1 MALLQTQRTAQTLL
15 CASFP
20 FNFANGDTMTNVD
33 GKTVPFNPNTPAAN
47 SRFEIIKLPVGA
59 VIVGVG
65 VDIGVA
71 ANASC
76 TASIGTQALPSV
88 YLNAVALGTLGH
100 QEANVVGVQN
110 ATAGIQ
116 STGANIVM
124 SLSNT
129 GGVSVGAGVVDVRYY
144 VVNRATEVTGA

>member
-20 FNFANGDTMTNVD
+20 FNFANGDTMVNVD
-33 GKTVPFNPNTPAAN
+33 GKTVTFNPFTPAAD

-65 VDIGVA
+65 VDISVA
-71 ANASC
+71 ANTSC
-76 TASIGTQALPSV
+76 YASIGTQAQPTA
-88 YLNAVALGTLGH
+88 YLNAVPLNTLTRY
-100 QEANVVGVQN
+100 EAAINGAQN

-124 SLSNT
+124 SLSNSS
-129 GGVSVGAGVVDVRYY
+129 GVSVGAGVVDVRYY

>member
-20 FNFANGDTMTNVD
+20 FNFANGDTMVNVD
-33 GKTVPFNPNTPAAN
+33 GKTVPFNPGNPAADN
-47 SRFEIIKLPVGA
+47 RFEIIKLPVGA

-71 ANASC
+71 TNTSC
-76 TASIGTQALPSV
+76 IVNIGTQAQHNA
-88 YLNAVALGTLGH
+88 YLNGVTLSSLTRY
-100 QEANVVGVQN
+100 EATINGSQN

-124 SLSNT
+124 SLNNT
-129 GGVSVGAGVVDVRYY
+129 SGVSVGAGVVDVRYY

>member
-1 MALLQTQRTAQTLL
+1 MALLQTQRTAQTVL

-20 FNFANGDTMTNVD
+20 FNFANGDTMVNVD
-33 GKTVPFNPNTPAAN
+33 GKTVPFNPVTPVGD

-65 VDIGVA
+65 VDMGVA
-71 ANASC
+71 ANTAC
-76 TASIGTQALPSV
+76 YASIGTQAQHNA
-88 YLNAVALGTLGH
+88 YLSAVALNSLTRH
-100 QEANVVGVQN
+100 EATINGAQN

>member
-20 FNFANGDTMTNVD
+20 FNFANVDTMVNVD
-33 GKTVPFNPNTPAAN
+33 GKTVPFNPGIPPADN
-47 SRFEIIKLPVGA
+47 RFEIIKLPVGA

-71 ANASC
+71 ANTAC
-76 TASIGTQALPSV
+76 TANIGTQVQPTA
-88 YLNAVALGTLGH
+88 YLSAVSLSSLTRHEATINGT
-100 QEANVVGVQN
+100 QN
-110 ATAGIQ
+110 ASAGIQ

-124 SLSNT
+124 SLNNAS
-129 GGVSVGAGVVDVRYY
+129 GVSVGAGVVDVRYY

>member
-20 FNFANGDTMTNVD
+20 FNFANGDTMMNVD
-33 GKTVPFNPNTPAAN
+33 GKTVPFNPANPAADN
-47 SRFEIIKLPVGA
+47 RFEIIKLPVGA

-71 ANASC
+71 AN
-76 TASIGTQALPSV
+76 TACSANIGTQAQPTA
-88 YLNAVALGTLGH
+88 YLTAVALNSLTRYEATINGT
-100 QEANVVGVQN
+100 QNV
-110 ATAGIQ
+110 TAGIQ

-124 SLSNT
+124 SLTNASD
-129 GGVSVGAGVVDVRYY
+129 VSVGAGVVDVRYY
-144 VVNRATEVTGA
+144 LVNRATEVTGA

>member
-1 MALLQTQRTAQTLL
+1 MALLQTQRTAQTVL
-15 CASFP
+15 CASLP
-20 FNFANGDTMTNVD
+20 FNFANGDTMMNVD
-33 GKTVPFNPNTPAAN
+33 GKTVPFNPNTPAAD

-71 ANASC
+71 ANTAC
-76 TASIGTQALPSV
+76 YASIGTQAQPTA
-88 YLNAVALGTLGH
+88 YLNGTALSSSTRY
-100 QEANVVGVQN
+100 EATINN

-124 SLSNT
+124 SLNNNS
-129 GGVSVGAGVVDVRYY
+129 GVSVGAGVVDVRYY

>member
-1 MALLQTQRTAQTLL
+1 MALLQTQRTAQTVL

-20 FNFANGDTMTNVD
+20 FNFANGDTMVNVD
-33 GKTVPFNPNTPAAN
+33 GKTVPFNPNTPVVD

-65 VDIGVA
+65 VDVSVA
-71 ANASC
+71 TNIAC
-76 TASIGTQALPSV
+76 YASIGTQAQPTA
-88 YLNAVALGTLGH
+88 YLNAAPLNTLTRY
-100 QEANVVGVQN
+100 EATINGSQN
-110 ATAGIQ
+110 AAAGIQ

-124 SLSNT
+124 SLNNSS
-129 GGVSVGAGVVDVRYY
+129 GVSVGAGVVDVRYY

>member
-1 MALLQTQRTAQTLL
+1 MALLQTQRTAQTVL

-20 FNFANGDTMTNVD
+20 FNFANGDTMANVD
-33 GKTVPFNPNTPAAN
+33 GKIVPFNPAN
-47 SRFEIIKLPVGA
+47 PVADNRFEIIKLPVGA

-65 VDIGVA
+65 VEVTVA
-71 ANASC
+71 TNTACS
-76 TASIGTQALPSV
+76 ASIGTQAQHNV
-88 YLNAVALGTLGH
+88 YLNAVPLGTLGRY
-100 QEANVVGVQN
+100 EAAINGAQN

-124 SLSNT
+124 SLSNSS
-129 GGVSVGAGVVDVRYY
+129 GVSVGAGVVDVRYY

>member
-1 MALLQTQRTAQTLL
+1 M
-15 CASFP
+15 
-20 FNFANGDTMTNVD
+20 NVD
-33 GKTVPFNPNTPAAN
+33 GKTVPFNPATPVAD

-76 TASIGTQALPSV
+76 TASVGTQALPTV
-88 YLNAVALGTLGH
+88 HLNAVPLTTLTRYEATINGT
-100 QEANVVGVQN
+100 QN
-110 ATAGIQ
+110 AAAGIQ

>member
-20 FNFANGDTMTNVD
+20 FNFANGDTMVNVD
-33 GKTVPFNPNTPAAN
+33 GKTVTFNPFTPAAD

-71 ANASC
+71 ANTSC
-76 TASIGTQALPSV
+76 SASIGTQALPTA
-88 YLNAVALGTLGH
+88 YCNAVTLGSLTRH
-100 QEANVVGVQN
+100 EATVTGLQN
-110 ATAGIQ
+110 AATGIQ

-129 GGVSVGAGVVDVRYY
+129 SGVSVGAGVVDVRYY

>member
-20 FNFANGDTMTNVD
+20 FNFANGDTMMNVD
-33 GKTVPFNPNTPAAN
+33 GKTVPFNPVNPVADN
-47 SRFEIIKLPVGA
+47 RFEIIKLPVGA

-65 VDIGVA
+65 VEITVA
-71 ANASC
+71 TNTACS
-76 TASIGTQALPSV
+76 ASIGTQALPAV
-88 YLNAVALGTLGH
+88 YGSNMLLGTLGRT
-100 QEANVVGVQN
+100 EATVTGVQN
-110 ATAGIQ
+110 TAAGIQ

-124 SLSNT
+124 SLNNAS
-129 GGVSVGAGVVDVRYY
+129 GVSVGAGVVDVRYY

>member
-20 FNFANGDTMTNVD
+20 FNFANGDTMANVD
-33 GKTVPFNPNTPAAN
+33 GKIVPFNPGNPAAD

-65 VDIGVA
+65 VDITVA
-71 ANASC
+71 ANAGC
-76 TASIGTQALPSV
+76 TTGIGTQAQPIA
-88 YLNAVALGTLGH
+88 YLNAVALNSLTRY
-100 QEANVVGVQN
+100 EATIPGVQN
-110 ATAGIQ
+110 AVAGIQ

-124 SLSNT
+124 SLSNA

>member
-20 FNFANGDTMTNVD
+20 FNFANGDTMANVD
-33 GKTVPFNPNTPAAN
+33 GKIVPFNPAVLAAY

-65 VDIGVA
+65 VDISVA

-76 TASIGTQALPSV
+76 TASIGTQAQPTA
-88 YLNAVALGTLGH
+88 YLNAMPLNSLTRY
-100 QEANVVGVQN
+100 EATINGVPN

>member
-1 MALLQTQRTAQTLL
+1 MALLQTQRTAQTVL

-20 FNFANGDTMTNVD
+20 FNFANDDTMVNVA
-33 GKTVPFNPNTPAAN
+33 GKTVPFNPATPAAD

-65 VDIGVA
+65 VDVTVA
-71 ANASC
+71 ANTGC
-76 TASIGTQALPSV
+76 YASIGTQAQPTA
-88 YLNAVALGTLGH
+88 YLNNAALSSLTRH
-100 QEANVVGVQN
+100 EATINGSQNV
-110 ATAGIQ
+110 TAGIQ

-124 SLSNT
+124 SLTNV
-129 GGVSVGAGVVDVRYY
+129 GGVTVGAGVVDVRYY

>member
-1 MALLQTQRTAQTLL
+1 MALLQTQRTAQTVL

-20 FNFANGDTMTNVD
+20 FNFANGDTMVNVD
-33 GKTVPFNPNTPAAN
+33 GKTVPFSPITPAAD

-59 VIVGVG
+59 VIVGVA
-65 VDIGVA
+65 VDVSVA
-71 ANASC
+71 TNTAC
-76 TASIGTQALPSV
+76 TASIGTQAQPFA
-88 YLNAVALGTLGH
+88 YLNSVVLSSLTRYEATIHGT
-100 QEANVVGVQN
+100 QN
-110 ATAGIQ
+110 AIAGIQ

-124 SLSNT
+124 SLSNN

>member
-1 MALLQTQRTAQTLL
+1 MALLQTQRTAQTVL

-20 FNFANGDTMTNVD
+20 FNFAYDDTMVNVA
-33 GKTVPFNPNTPAAN
+33 GKTVPFNPATPAAD

-65 VDIGVA
+65 VDVTVA
-71 ANASC
+71 ANIGC
-76 TASIGTQALPSV
+76 YASIGTQAQPTA
-88 YLNAVALGTLGH
+88 YLNSAALSSLTRHEATINGT
-100 QEANVVGVQN
+100 QN

-124 SLSNT
+124 SLTNA
-129 GGVSVGAGVVDVRYY
+129 GGVTVGAGVVDVRYY

>member
-1 MALLQTQRTAQTLL
+1 MALLKTQRTAQTIL

-20 FNFANGDTMTNVD
+20 FNFANGDTMANVD
-33 GKTVPFNPNTPAAN
+33 GKTVPFNPVNPTAD

-65 VDIGVA
+65 VDVSVA

-76 TASIGTQALPSV
+76 TASIGTQAQPTE
-88 YLNAVALGTLGH
+88 YLNAVTLGSLTRH
-100 QEANVVGVQN
+100 EATINGSQN
-110 ATAGIQ
+110 ASAGIQ

>member
-20 FNFANGDTMTNVD
+20 FNFANGDTMMNVD
-33 GKTVPFNPNTPAAN
+33 GKTVPFNPATPAAD

-71 ANASC
+71 TNNVWY
-76 TASIGTQALPSV
+76 ASIGTQAQPTA
-88 YLNAVALGTLGH
+88 YINNAPLNTLTRYEATITGT
-100 QEANVVGVQN
+100 QN

-124 SLSNT
+124 TLSNT
-129 GGVSVGAGVVDVRYY
+129 SGVSVGAGVVDVRYY
-144 VVNRATEVTGA
+144 VVNRATEVIGA

>member
-20 FNFANGDTMTNVD
+20 FNFAHGDTMTNVD
-33 GKTVPFNPNTPAAN
+33 GKTVPFNPVTPAAD

-65 VDIGVA
+65 VDIGVV
-71 ANASC
+71 ANTSCYASV
-76 TASIGTQALPSV
+76 GTQAQPTA
-88 YLNAVALGTLGH
+88 YLNAVALSSLTRH
-100 QEANVVGVQN
+100 EATINGSQN
-110 ATAGIQ
+110 AAAGIQ

-124 SLSNT
+124 SLSNAS
-129 GGVSVGAGVVDVRYY
+129 GVSVGAGVVDVRYY

>member
-1 MALLQTQRTAQTLL
+1 M
-15 CASFP
+15 
-20 FNFANGDTMTNVD
+20 MNVD
-33 GKTVPFNPNTPAAN
+33 GKTVPFNPANPAAD

-71 ANASC
+71 ANTSC

-88 YLNAVALGTLGH
+88 YLSSVPLNTLTRH
-100 QEANVVGVQN
+100 EAPITGAQN

-116 STGANIVM
+116 STGANLVM
-124 SLSNT
+124 TLNNAA
-129 GGVSVGAGVVDVRYY
+129 GVTVGAGVVDVRYY
-144 VVNRATEVTGA
+144 LVNRATEVTGA

>member
-20 FNFANGDTMTNVD
+20 FNFANGDTMANVD
-33 GKTVPFNPNTPAAN
+33 GKIVPFNPAN
-47 SRFEIIKLPVGA
+47 PVADNRFEIIKLPVGA

-65 VDIGVA
+65 VEVTVA
-71 ANASC
+71 TNTACS
-76 TASIGTQALPSV
+76 ASIGTQALPAAYNGSV
-88 YLNAVALGTLGH
+88 LLGTLGRT
-100 QEANVVGVQN
+100 EATVTGVQN

-124 SLSNT
+124 SLNNAS
-129 GGVSVGAGVVDVRYY
+129 GVSVGAGVVDVRYY

>member
-20 FNFANGDTMTNVD
+20 FNFANGDTMANVD
-33 GKTVPFNPNTPAAN
+33 GKIVPFNPVNPTADN
-47 SRFEIIKLPVGA
+47 RFEIIKLPVGA
-59 VIVGVG
+59 VIVGLG

-71 ANASC
+71 TNTSC
-76 TASIGTQALPSV
+76 NVNIGTQAQYNV
-88 YLNAVALGTLGH
+88 YLSAAPLNTLTRY
-100 QEANVVGVQN
+100 EATINGSQN
-110 ATAGIQ
+110 ASAGIQ

>member
-33 GKTVPFNPNTPAAN
+33 GKTVPFNPNTPAPDN
-47 SRFEIIKLPVGA
+47 RFEIIKLPVGA

-71 ANASC
+71 ANTAC
-76 TASIGTQALPSV
+76 TASIGTQAQPTA
-88 YLNAVALGTLGH
+88 YLNAVALGSLTRH
-100 QEANVVGVQN
+100 EATINGTQN

-116 STGANIVM
+116 STGANLVM
-124 SLSNT
+124 TLNNAA
-129 GGVSVGAGVVDVRYY
+129 GVSVGAGVVDVRYY
-144 VVNRATEVTGA
+144 LVNRATEVTGA

>member
-20 FNFANGDTMTNVD
+20 FNFANGDTMMNVD
-33 GKTVPFNPNTPAAN
+33 GKTVPFNPANPAADN
-47 SRFEIIKLPVGA
+47 RFEIIKLPVGA

-71 ANASC
+71 ANTAC
-76 TASIGTQALPSV
+76 FASIGTQAQPTAYV
-88 YLNAVALGTLGH
+88 NAMQLTTVTRY
-100 QEANVVGVQN
+100 EAAINGAQN
-110 ATAGIQ
+110 AAAGIQ

-124 SLSNT
+124 SLNNAS
-129 GGVSVGAGVVDVRYY
+129 GVSVGAGVVDVRYY
-144 VVNRATEVTGA
+144 LVNRATEVTGA